1 MSFGQAIKSVLSQYA
16 TFSGRARRSEY
27 WWFQLFAFLVS
38 LPVQI
43 FFFVMYFA
51 ALAPV
56 LDAVDSDGNI
66 PADAYDDIN
75 WGLFAVGFIPV
86 ILVSLAIFLP
96 SLAVLVRR
104 LHDTGRSGW
113 WWLIGFVPGGS
124 IVLLVFA
131 VLDGQPFDNEY
142 GPDPKAGE
150 RYSGPGPGYGQ
161 PQQYA
166 QPGYPPQ
173 YGQPPAPDFPASSFP
188 PPPSGPIAQPPPPP
202 LANPDDPFASPGR

>member
-16 TFSGRARRSEY
+16 TFTGRARRAEY
-27 WWFQLFAFLVS
+27 WWFYLFSLLVS

-43 FFFVMYFA
+43 FFFVMYLA
-51 ALAPV
+51 AFAPV
-56 LDAVDSDGNI
+56 LENTDSNGQYSE
-66 PADAYDDIN
+66 AAFEDIN
-75 WGLFAVGFIPV
+75 WGLFVTGLVPAIIVG
-86 ILVSLAIFLP
+86 LALFLP
-96 SLAVLVRR
+96 SLAVMVRR

-113 WWLIGFVPGGS
+113 WYFISLIPGAS

-131 VLDGQPFDNEY
+131 VLDGQPYDNEY

-150 RYSGPGPGYGQ
+150 RYSGPGPGYGYGQ
-161 PQQYA
+161 PQPYA

-173 YGQPPAPDFPASSFP
+173 YGQPPAPSFP
-188 PPPSGPIAQPPPPP
+188 PPPAGPIAQPPPPP